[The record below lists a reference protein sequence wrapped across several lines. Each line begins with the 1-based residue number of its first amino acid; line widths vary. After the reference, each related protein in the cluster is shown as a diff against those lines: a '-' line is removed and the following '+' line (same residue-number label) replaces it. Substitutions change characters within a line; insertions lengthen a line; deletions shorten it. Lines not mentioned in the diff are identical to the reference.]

1 MANNKVQLANG
12 TVLIDIT
19 DTTAVASDV
28 AAGKYF
34 YDAAGVK
41 TLGTN
46 SGGGGSGTIE
56 TGSFTVASNISIS
69 VAGTSV
75 TVGFSGHPDFI
86 YCWMDLDS
94 FKSLGAYINNRWYRW
109 ALTKN
114 DPSMLSSFP
123 FIRVN
128 GSVDAQT
135 LFESSPYIRA
145 VSSNVY
151 TTTDANNTVGYSVAP
166 LALSSS
172 NPNNN
177 RINSDGTL
185 TLARFSS
192 ATSIVLAGTYHY
204 IAITG
209 ATWYPA

>member
-1 MANNKVQLANG
+1 MSGYSIVPNAALTAMADAIRTKSGSQATIAFDKNTGFADA
-12 TVLIDIT
+12 I
-19 DTTAVASDV
+19 
-28 AAGKYF
+28 AAIP
-34 YDAAGVK
+34 
-41 TLGTN
+41 T
-46 SGGGGSGTIE
+46 GGGIGTIE

-94 FKSLGAYINNRWYRW
+94 FKSLGAYVNNRWYRW